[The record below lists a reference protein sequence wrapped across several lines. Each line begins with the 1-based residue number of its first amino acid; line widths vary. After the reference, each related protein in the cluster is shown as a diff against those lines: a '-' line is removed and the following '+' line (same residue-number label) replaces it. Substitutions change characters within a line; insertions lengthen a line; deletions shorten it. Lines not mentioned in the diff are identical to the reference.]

1 MKYSTKS
8 AQYYNYFEDAKI
20 LEIDNENKKLAV
32 VLNGKDDI
40 INIFDASPY
49 INYNHFKKI
58 TKEEQI
64 QNEIN
69 KKKKGIV
76 QIEEHRNNLD
86 VNQIFAEIK
95 NYKNNIS
102 QNSNQNNSNKYLSS
116 GVNSNQQLLSIP
128 NFSVF
133 DNYTIQRSRREAS
146 TFSRMLSE
154 INKENKEHQLEKE
167 NNRGKKRRYE
177 LLFVSKFN
185 IYYNSPSNFVE
196 KSIIS
201 IKKPKIKH
209 RLLSVIQLSNDS
221 VLGIKWFSLNNIT
234 DIKLLRNLSEKD
246 KYYIRSK
253 MILVI
258 SQEGCVTV
266 YKMVDYDCYQII
278 RVNLNINALQ
288 SQPFLNFKEQYCN
301 VASVKLTNPILDFNL
316 LNQTLNDDNNNYVRL
331 VTLHINN
338 SFTFWYIINK
348 NDKLELRIQFNFSL
362 TDFICENFLIDSR
375 EEYLICFNKTGLNIY
390 LAKGQ
395 NFPYPIVYRYTFND
409 ILPPLDELRKIIYN
423 NDIINDDKEELDKN
437 KEKNKINNDKKEEAN
452 KKKQNK
458 RNKKNKESDD
468 INMDE
473 DKDEKKEAKKKK
485 EKKQKKKK
493 KEKEDKPKKDDKEN
507 KYPKNKKE
515 KKKKKE
521 KELINEDKSVEI
533 YDELIKFNLKSYNEE
548 EEEMD
553 EEEDEIYED
562 DDFEVEGNPDFID
575 KDIDIFFDDDKY
587 LKFLQKPV
595 FLSSE
600 TKFLFVN
607 YEVKSNQYS
616 LYCFNFIGLFQIE
629 ENKDF
634 LEKCLN
640 KFDPNLI
647 TKIYT
652 SKEKIYFYESPNYY
666 FNPVNFSSIDN
677 NLLITING
685 RKKLREQKF
694 ELTTI
699 LDNSYHGLFIR
710 DGDYIMVIKISINEA
725 PDLELINHDIN
736 STKFIFYEQPTS
748 ENLKSNR
755 FAIWACNNTLLINSV
770 DCLFQM
776 IKFRNESDVLG
787 IAISKK
793 KLVEYINK
801 FYYS

>member
-49 INYNHFKKI
+49 INYNHFEYY

-64 QNEIN
+64 KSEEN
-69 KKKKGIV
+69 KKKKGII
-76 QIEEHRNNLD
+76 QIEEQRNNLD
-86 VNQIFAEIK
+86 VNQIFEEIK

-102 QNSNQNNSNKYLSS
+102 QNSNQNNSNIYLSS
-116 GVNSNQQLLSIP
+116 STYSNSNHQLILGQ
-128 NFSVF
+128 NLLGY
-133 DNYTIQRSRREAS
+133 DNLKNQRPKRETS
-146 TFSRMLSE
+146 TFSRMLSVF
-154 INKENKEHQLEKE
+154 NKENKEHQLEKD
-167 NNRGKKRRYE
+167 NNKAKKRKYD

-185 IYYNSPSNFVE
+185 IYYNSPSNFAD
-196 KSIIS
+196 KSFIS

-209 RLLSVIQLSNDS
+209 RLLSVIQLTNDS
-221 VLGIKWFSLNNIT
+221 VLGIKWFSLN
-234 DIKLLRNLSEKD
+234 DIGGDINLMRNLSEKD
-246 KYYIRSK
+246 RYFARSK

-258 SQEGCVTV
+258 SQEGCASV
-266 YKMVDYDCYQII
+266 YKLVDYNPYQVT
-278 RVNLNINALQ
+278 RVNLYINALQ
-288 SQPFLNFKEQYCN
+288 SQPFLNFKEQYTN
-301 VASVKLTNPILDFNL
+301 VASVNISNPILDFNL
-316 LNQTLNDDNNNYVRL
+316 LNQSLEDNDKNYVRL

-348 NDKLELRIQFNFSL
+348 NGKFELRIQFNFTL
-362 TDFICENFLIDSR
+362 TDFTCENFLIDSR

-395 NFPYPIVYRYTFND
+395 NFPYPIVYRYSFND

-423 NDIINDDKEELDKN
+423 NDIINDEKEEKN
-437 KEKNKINNDKKEEAN
+437 EIKEE
-452 KKKQNK
+452 
-458 RNKKNKESDD
+458 NKKNEGKNEEIIKKNQNKKNEQNEDI

-473 DKDEKKEAKKKK
+473 EKEEKKEPKKKK
-485 EKKQKKKK
+485 GKKGKKKNN
-493 KEKEDKPKKDDKEN
+493 EKEDQQKKEDEDN

-521 KELINEDKSVEI
+521 KEVINEDIKVEI
-533 YDELIKFNLKSYNEE
+533 YDEVIKFKLKNYNAEE
-548 EEEMD
+548 EDM
-553 EEEDEIYED
+553 EEEDEIDEN
-562 DDFEVEGNPDFID
+562 DDFEVEGNPGFID
-575 KDIDIFFDDDKY
+575 KDLDIFFDDDKY

-600 TKFLFVN
+600 AKFLFVN

-652 SKEKIYFYESPNYY
+652 SKEKIYFSESPLYY
-666 FNPVNFSSIDN
+666 FNPVKVDSVDN
-677 NLLITING
+677 NLINTING
-685 RKKLREQKF
+685 RKQLKEKKF
-694 ELTTI
+694 ELKNI

-710 DGDYIMVIKISINEA
+710 DGDYIMIFKISINEA
-725 PDLELINHDIN
+725 PDLDLINHDIN
-736 STKFIFYEQPTS
+736 STKFRFFEQPTS

-755 FAIWACNNTLLINSV
+755 FALWAYNNTLFINSV
-770 DCLFQM
+770 DCLFHM
-776 IKFRNESDVLG
+776 IKFRNESDILG

-793 KLVEYINK
+793 RLVEYMNK